1 MALDETMDRREAGV
15 ETVLIVDAEVAV
27 RAPLAAY
34 LRDCGLRVIEATDT
48 QEAKKVLA
56 EGTGRVDVILCD
68 AATVGTEAGFEFA
81 RWVREEHEGVPVLLA
96 GSIDNAA
103 SLAGHICEDGPS
115 LARPYDPSLVADAI
129 RQALAAKARN
139 MP

>member
-1 MALDETMDRREAGV
+1 MALDETTDRRETGV

-48 QEAKKVLA
+48 QEARKVLA
-56 EGTGRVDVILCD
+56 EGDERVDVILCD
-68 AATVGTEAGFEFA
+68 AATVGTEAGFLLA
-81 RWVREEHEGVPVLLA
+81 RWVRAQREGVPVLLA
-96 GSIDNAA
+96 GNVDNAA
-103 SLAGHICEDGPS
+103 SLAADICEDGPTLS
-115 LARPYDPSLVADAI
+115 KPYDPSLVADAI

-139 MP
+139 TR